1 VKGYSHRVAR
11 PCYTA
16 MAQRLRDRRGCVTST
31 VTVDRRTRIA
41 AVAVF
46 GRMPPHPADLDR
58 FERDGYVIIPAAL
71 PTAEVRRLRAL
82 TERVRRSE
90 SAGSDGAVHALGF
103 IGREPGFAN
112 LVDHPRVLDL
122 VCAALGWNVHVYHCH
137 LDVHPPVRADGAPP
151 WRWHQDGGRQNLE
164 IESNPRPRLSV
175 KVAWFLSD
183 VSRAGHGN
191 LQVIPGSHRRNR
203 LPRPD
208 DPARGVPPPDGAIE
222 VMAAAGT
229 AVVFDR
235 RLWHARSDNHSRTT
249 RRASSWPTPTGGSV
263 AGTGIRGPPR
273 GSLPS
278 PPSSASSSAPP
289 QRPTAIGSPP
299 TRTCRSGRG

>member
-1 VKGYSHRVAR
+1 LPY
-11 PCYTA
+11 
-16 MAQRLRDRRGCVTST
+16 
-31 VTVDRRTRIA
+31 
-41 AVAVF
+41 F

-82 TERVRRSE
+82 TERIRRSE

-175 KVAWFLSD
+175 KVAWFLSG
-183 VSRAGHGN
+183 VSRAGRGN

-235 RLWHARSDNHSRTT
+235 RLWHARSDHHSRTT